1 MPVQFQIDTGAEVTV
16 ISEQEWKKIG
26 RPPVSPVTIKLRCPD
41 AHTLQVT
48 GMFTVSLESD
58 SRKVEG
64 EIYVVRGLTKPLL
77 GLPAIEHLHLL
88 SRVTGV
94 SKYIDPKVQ
103 FPALFTGLGKL
114 KQPYTIRLKEGVKSF
129 ALSTPRRV
137 AIPLLPAV
145 QVELQRMESMGII
158 KRVEEPTEWCAGMVV
173 VPIKNGKVRICV
185 DLTRL
190 NQSVKREPLP
200 AVDQVLSQIAG
211 AKIMSK
217 LDANS
222 GFWQIPLS
230 RESALLTMLITP
242 YGRYCFYRLPFGIS
256 SAPEHFQK
264 RMSDILAGF
273 TGVLCMID
281 DTLIYGRTQEEH
293 NAHLQSALQRLQ
305 DAGMTLNVD
314 KCQFSKTSLKFLG
327 HVIDNTSIRADPDKV

>member
-1 MPVQFQIDTGAEVTV
+1 MLTI
-16 ISEQEWKKIG
+16 EQ
-26 RPPVSPVTIKLRCPD
+26 
-41 AHTLQVT
+41 
-48 GMFTVSLESD
+48 
-58 SRKVEG
+58 
-64 EIYVVRGLTKPLL
+64 
-77 GLPAIEHLHLL
+77 LHLL
-88 SRVTGV
+88 SHVAGV
-94 SKYIDPKVQ
+94 SKFIDPKAQ
-103 FPALFTGLGKL
+103 FPALFTDLGKL
-114 KQPYTIRLKEGVKSF
+114 KQPYTIRLKEGAKPF
-129 ALSTPRRV
+129 TLSTPQRV
-137 AIPLLPAV
+137 AIPILPAV
-145 QVELQRMESMGII
+145 QEELQRMESMGVI
-158 KRVEEPTEWCAGMVV
+158 KRVEEPTEGCAGMVE
-173 VPIKNGKVRICV
+173 VPRKNGKVRICV
-185 DLTRL
+185 DLIRL
-190 NQSVKREPLP
+190 NQSVKRERHPLP
-200 AVDQVLSQIAG
+200 AADQVLAQIAG

-217 LDANS
+217 VDANS

-230 RESALLTMLITP
+230 RESALLTTFITP
-242 YGRYCFYRLPFGIS
+242 YGHYCFYRLPFGIS

>member
-1 MPVQFQIDTGAEVTV
+1 M
-16 ISEQEWKKIG
+16 
-26 RPPVSPVTIKLRCPD
+26 
-41 AHTLQVT
+41 
-48 GMFTVSLESD
+48 
-58 SRKVEG
+58 
-64 EIYVVRGLTKPLL
+64 
-77 GLPAIEHLHLL
+77 
-88 SRVTGV
+88 
-94 SKYIDPKVQ
+94 SKFIDPKAQ
-103 FPALFTGLGKL
+103 FPALFTDLGKL
-114 KQPYTIRLKEGVKSF
+114 KQPYTIRLKEGAKPF
-129 ALSTPRRV
+129 TLSTPQRV
-137 AIPLLPAV
+137 AIPILPAV
-145 QVELQRMESMGII
+145 QEELQRMELMGVI
-158 KRVEEPTEWCAGMVV
+158 KRVEEPTEGCAGMVE
-173 VPIKNGKVRICV
+173 VPRKNGKVRICV
-185 DLTRL
+185 DLIRL
-190 NQSVKREPLP
+190 NQSVKRERHPLP
-200 AVDQVLSQIAG
+200 AADQVLAQIAG

-217 LDANS
+217 VDANS

-230 RESALLTMLITP
+230 RESALLTTFITP
-242 YGRYCFYRLPFGIS
+242 YGHYCFYRLPFGIS